1 MEGSTFTCFACSC
14 PGSPFH
20 TCALCAQGKGVKQGL
35 ESAGSGSDAART
47 DITADSH
54 FKDIQFVL
62 GDAGIATIHT
72 RGLGSNPF
80 ARTQVHGYKGVAFE
94 IMRNGYMASMTLFH
108 V

>member
-1 MEGSTFTCFACSC
+1 MR
-14 PGSPFH
+14 
-20 TCALCAQGKGVKQGL
+20 QRL
-35 ESAGSGSDAART
+35 ESAGLASDTPRI

-54 FKDIQFVL
+54 FKDIQSVL